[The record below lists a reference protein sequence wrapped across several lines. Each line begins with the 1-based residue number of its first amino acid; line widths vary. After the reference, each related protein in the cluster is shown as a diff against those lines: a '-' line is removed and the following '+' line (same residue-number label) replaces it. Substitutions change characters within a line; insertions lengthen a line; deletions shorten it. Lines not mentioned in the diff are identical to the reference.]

1 MKVDEFE
8 SLDLTLL
15 DEGPAGIAAKGLIE
29 PKWWRKGLGWVS
41 GATPTTKAG
50 KWGVKGAQVGANV
63 TGALGAG
70 HILGTDSFEKDSDEA
85 VGDLAAVGTLGAGAW
100 YGNKFANWLAKNA
113 KKAEI

>member
-50 KWGVKGAQVGANV
+50 KWGVKGCARAR
-63 TGALGAG
+63 TSA
-70 HILGTDSFEKDSDEA
+70 I
-85 VGDLAAVGTLGAGAW
+85 
-100 YGNKFANWLAKNA
+100 
-113 KKAEI
+113 I